1 MCPGACH
8 RLHKIREVPQAALTC
23 TLLIGQEAQLTLRM
37 TPAMGAIYDA
47 ITDLMDACL
56 KELKRSN
63 KVRRA
68 CEHVPHYV
76 TC

>member
-1 MCPGACH
+1 VVGEP
-8 RLHKIREVPQAALTC
+8 PQAALTRAPR
-23 TLLIGQEAQLTLRM
+23 IGQEAQLTLRM

-68 CEHVPHYV
+68 CGHEPHCV
-76 TC
+76 TW